1 MGGSTHQGGNMSVRI
16 SEVDS
21 TDHGFSL
28 LVEQD
33 VAVTAQEFDLALGR
47 PRGMGRWFGI
57 HFT

>member
-1 MGGSTHQGGNMSVRI
+1 MSVRI

-33 VAVTAQEFDLALGR
+33 VAVTAQDFDLALGR